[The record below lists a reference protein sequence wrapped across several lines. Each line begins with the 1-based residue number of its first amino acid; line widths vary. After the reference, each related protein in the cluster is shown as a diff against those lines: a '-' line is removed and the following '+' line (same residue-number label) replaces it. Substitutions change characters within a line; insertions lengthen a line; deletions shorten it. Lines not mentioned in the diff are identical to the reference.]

1 MSDPKPKISADG
13 ALAFGRVV
21 YYGQGKYGQGK
32 IEILPKIVVKSV
44 HDIAVAVTP
53 GVGHA
58 VRAIAE

>member
-1 MSDPKPKISADG
+1 MSDPKPKIPADV

-21 YYGQGKYGQGK
+21 YYGQGK
-32 IEILPKIVVKSV
+32 IEVLPKIVVKSV
-44 HDIAVAVTP
+44 HDIATAVTP